1 MAISLR
7 CALVLSTLVAS
18 SGLAWSETQLE
29 RGRYLVTIMDCGGC
43 HTTGELGAGHP
54 VPGHLLAGA
63 LIGWAIPGIGVVTP
77 PNLTPDR
84 ETGIGTWSTDDI
96 VRLLRTGTRPDGRE
110 IAGPMDW
117 RSFGQLSDSDIH
129 AVAAYLKALPAVHN
143 VVPGPTTVT
152 DVKGAYFT
160 IAMPASGA
168 APRQP

>member
-1 MAISLR
+1 MTIFVRGVL
-7 CALVLSTLVAS
+7 ALFACTALNVPAR
-18 SGLAWSETQLE
+18 AETQLE

-43 HTTGELGAGHP
+43 HTTGELGSGHP
-54 VPGHLLAGA
+54 IPDHLLAGA

-117 RSFGQLSDSDIH
+117 RSFGQMTESDIR

-143 VVPGPTTVT
+143 AVPGPTAVA

-160 IAMPASGA
+160 IALPTSGSV
-168 APRQP
+168 PTRP